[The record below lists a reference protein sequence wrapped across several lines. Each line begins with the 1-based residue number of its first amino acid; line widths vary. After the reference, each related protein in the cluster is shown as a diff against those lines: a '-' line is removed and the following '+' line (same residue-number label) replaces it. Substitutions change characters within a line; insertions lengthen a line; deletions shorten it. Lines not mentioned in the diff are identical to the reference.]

1 MTEGEVLPH
10 YDVLGP
16 QRIEQ
21 RPVNVFLWG
30 PGGDLRGEGL
40 DDDVVDPEIHRQLRA
55 LLHRAQQLRDG
66 FRLEDHGR
74 VRIEG
79 KHHRGDVELLGLS
92 HGSVNQLLVSAMYA
106 VEHADCHGCTVE
118 VVGNTIKPV
127 PDTHVGDLNP

>member
-1 MTEGEVLPH
+1 MTEGEVLPTTTCLAAT
-10 YDVLGP
+10 YRAAPGQCIPLGTRRRS
-16 QRIEQ
+16 Q
-21 RPVNVFLWG
+21 
-30 PGGDLRGEGL
+30 GEGL